1 MSTLLTPDTP
11 MRTEPAEPAPIPP
24 YLFPDLYRINVEEY
38 ERMAEAG
45 VLAER
50 HIELIGGYLVKKM
63 VTKPPHV
70 WTVDAARESLEQLI
84 GAGWH
89 VREEKPVRIPE
100 FDEPEPDIAVVRGTR
115 DDYSA
120 RHPGPGDIGLLVEV
134 SDSSLSWDRGAKLA
148 AFARARVPT
157 YIIVNLTDR
166 QVEVY
171 SDPVGDG
178 YQTTNTYRGEA
189 QFPVVLAGAE
199 LGQIAV
205 SALMPP
211 IKG

>member
-1 MSTLLTPDTP
+1 MSTILTPSPPTP
-11 MRTEPAEPAPIPP
+11 SEPGFSGPIAP
-24 YLFPDLYRINVEEY
+24 YLFNDLYRLNVEEY

-50 HIELIGGYLVKKM
+50 RVELIGGYLVKKM

-70 WTVDAARESLEQLI
+70 WTVDATREAIERLI

-120 RHPGPGDIGLLVEV
+120 RHPGPGDIGLLVEI
-134 SDSSLSWDRGAKLA
+134 SDSSLSWDRGAKMSA
-148 AFARARVPT
+148 YARARIPT
-157 YIIVNLTDR
+157 YVVVNLIDR
-166 QVEVY
+166 QIEVY
-171 SDPVGDG
+171 SDPQGDS
-178 YQTTNTYRGEA
+178 YQIAQTYGGDA
-189 QFPVVLAGAE
+189 QFPVVLAGVP
-199 LGQIAV
+199 LGEIAV
-205 SALMPP
+205 SAIMPP
-211 IKG
+211 VNG